1 MARRV
6 ALIFGIGYTA
16 IGIAGFLAPLGGTIG
31 MSPAT
36 LLGIAQV
43 NFVHNVIHLII
54 GLLGLSAAS
63 DEARAA
69 GFCQWMGLLLIALG
83 VLGFFMPNPYSV
95 VPIGGNDTWIHI
107 ITGAILAFVGFR
119 SSAQARPRVA

>member
-6 ALIFGIGYTA
+6 ALIFGIVYTA

-36 LLGIAQV
+36 LLGLAQV
-43 NFVHNVIHLII
+43 NFVHNVMHLVF

-69 GFCQWMGLLLIALG
+69 GFCQWMGILLIALG
-83 VLGFFMPNPYSV
+83 VLGFFLPDPYGV
-95 VPIGGNDTWIHI
+95 VPLGGNDPWIHI
-107 ITGAILAFVGFR
+107 ITGGILAFVGFR
-119 SSAQARPRVA
+119 SAALARPRTA

>member
-6 ALIFGIGYTA
+6 ALIFGVVYVALGIG
-16 IGIAGFLAPLGGTIG
+16 GFLAPLGGTIG
-31 MSPAT
+31 MSPAA
-36 LLGIAQV
+36 LLGIAQI
-43 NFVHNVIHLII
+43 NFVHNVVHLII

-83 VLGFFMPNPYSV
+83 VLGFFLPNPYGM

-119 SSAQARPRVA
+119 SAAQARPRVA